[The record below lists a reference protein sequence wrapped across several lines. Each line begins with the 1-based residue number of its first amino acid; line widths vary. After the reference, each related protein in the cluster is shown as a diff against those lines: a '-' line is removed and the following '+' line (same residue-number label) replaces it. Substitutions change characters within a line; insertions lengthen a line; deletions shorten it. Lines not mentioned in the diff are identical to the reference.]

1 MTVRLTS
8 LSVCLSA
15 CLKSLVTFNHLS
27 FNYNSRKGVCLPVI
41 CLSVCS
47 VCLTVCR
54 SGRLVGW
61 VCLSVCQMV
70 YRYVSFNFWLSL
82 LMGRTFQHLAGVSI
96 VSLSEIMWHHTYHSN
111 SFKSIHRDSKEHGK
125 VRPSRKSG
133 KIFRVVNV
141 PDHVLKDDNQGD
153 SAADVSRNGEW
164 HQCTKITDERQ
175 EDYGKEKNR
184 HPRLNI

>member
-1 MTVRLTS
+1 MLLLLLFVGRS
-8 LSVCLSA
+8 VGRVGLSVYNLFQLSIISA
-15 CLKSLVTFNHLS
+15 LIITAE
-27 FNYNSRKGVCLPVI
+27 R
-41 CLSVCS
+41 
-47 VCLTVCR
+47 
-54 SGRLVGW
+54 
-61 VCLSVCQMV
+61 
-70 YRYVSFNFWLSL
+70 
-82 LMGRTFQHLAGVSI
+82 VSI

-111 SFKSIHRDSKEHGK
+111 SFKSIHGDSKEHGK

-141 PDHVLKDDNQGD
+141 PDHVLKDDNQRD

-164 HQCTKITDERQ
+164 DQGTKIPDERQ